1 MSQQQRRMLD
11 FDAEARNLWARLNLD
26 PMSRPS
32 GQWNPLDS
40 IYRHPTGGGTIY
52 VGNQMAAENLTL
64 LRTHNISHV
73 VNCTFGESKIP
84 DYHLGK
90 LQYYNFPVSHW
101 PLYVNST
108 HSSVLAMT
116 DPLFAFIDSA
126 IANGKSVLVSF
137 LFLLTIYLFCL
148 FGFFLFLLFFFIFL
162 RFSYHFFLISSY
174 RFIVWQ
180 VLIVQE
186 LLESH
191 V

>member
-116 DPLFAFIDSA
+116 DPLFAFIDNA
-126 IANGKSVLVSF
+126 IANGKSVLVSLINILYF
-137 LFLLTIYLFCL
+137 SYLIYLFIYL
-148 FGFFLFLLFFFIFL
+148 FYFIILFFFL
-162 RFSYHFFLISSY
+162 
-174 RFIVWQ
+174 
-180 VLIVQE
+180 
-186 LLESH
+186 
-191 V
+191 